1 MLKKI
6 SFIVVFLIGILNF
19 QTLYSEPFVVLTY
32 NHSSELGDRDNEFAR
47 NPDYFTNHTIAS
59 GESLNL
65 IIDNYYGNSGLNK
78 YFLQLAIVS
87 LNTHAFRNRNVNY
100 MVANESIHLPS
111 INQIT
116 KLMKGIEF
124 KLDEQEPTRTKN
136 IYFFGG

>member
-6 SFIVVFLIGILNF
+6 SVILVFLITVLNF
-19 QTLYSEPFVVLTY
+19 KNLSGEPFVVLTY
-32 NHSSELGDRDNEFAR
+32 NNSSELGDRDNEFTK
-47 NPDYFTNHTIAS
+47 NPDYFTKHTIAP

-65 IIDNYYGNSGLNK
+65 IINKYYGNSGLNK
-78 YFLQLAIVS
+78 HFLQLAIVS

-100 MVANESIHLPS
+100 MVAEERIHLPS

-124 KLDEQEPTRTKN
+124 RLDDQKFSRTTN
-136 IYFFGG
+136 IFFFGG

>member
-1 MLKKI
+1 MLNKI
-6 SFIVVFLIGILNF
+6 SVILIF
-19 QTLYSEPFVVLTY
+19 FVTLLSFKNLSSEPFVVLSY
-32 NHSSELGDRDNEFAR
+32 NNSSELGDRDNEFTK
-47 NPDYFTNHTIAS
+47 NPDYYARHKIAP

-65 IIDNYYGNSGLNK
+65 IINNYYGNSGLNK

-87 LNTHAFRNRNVNY
+87 LNSHAFRNRNVNY
-100 MVANESIHLPS
+100 MVADESIHLPS

-124 KLDEQEPTRTKN
+124 KTDEESLSSTKN

>member
-6 SFIVVFLIGILNF
+6 FVISIVFIAVLNF
-19 QTLYSEPFVVLTY
+19 KNVLSEPFVVLSY
-32 NHSSELGDRDNEFAR
+32 NNSSELGDRDNEFTK
-47 NPDYFTNHTIAS
+47 NPDYFTKHKIAP

-65 IIDNYYGNSGLNK
+65 IINNYYGDSGLNK

-87 LNTHAFRNRNVNY
+87 LNKHAFRNRNVNY
-100 MVANESIHLPS
+100 MVADESIHLPS
-111 INQIT
+111 VNQIT

-124 KLDEQEPTRTKN
+124 KIDEEIYSSNKN

>member
-6 SFIVVFLIGILNF
+6 LVISVFLFTVLNHKS
-19 QTLYSEPFVVLTY
+19 LLSEPFVVLTY
-32 NHSSELGDRDNEFAR
+32 QNSSELGDRDNEFSK
-47 NPDYFTNHTIAS
+47 NPDYFTKHTIVP

-65 IIDNYYGNSGLNK
+65 IINNYYGNSGLNK

-87 LNTHAFRNRNVNY
+87 LNKHAFRNRNVNY
-100 MVANESIHLPS
+100 MVADESIHLPS

-124 KLDEQEPTRTKN
+124 KLDEQASPRTKN

>member
-1 MLKKI
+1 MLRKI
-6 SFIVVFLIGILNF
+6 SLILVFLITVLNF
-19 QTLYSEPFVVLTY
+19 KNLSSEPFVVLSY
-32 NHSSELGDRDNEFAR
+32 NNSSELGDRDNEFTK
-47 NPDYFTNHTIAS
+47 NPDYYTKHTIAP

-65 IIDNYYGNSGLNK
+65 IIDNYYGNSGINK

-87 LNTHAFRNRNVNY
+87 LNKHAFRNRNVNY
-100 MVANESIHLPS
+100 MVADKSIHLPS

-124 KLDEQEPTRTKN
+124 KLDEQSSPRTRN

>member
-6 SFIVVFLIGILNF
+6 SVILIFFVMALSYKN
-19 QTLYSEPFVVLTY
+19 LSSEPFVVLSY
-32 NHSSELGDRDNEFAR
+32 NNSSELGDRDNEFAK
-47 NPDYFTNHTIAS
+47 NPDYFTKHRIAP

-87 LNTHAFRNRNVNY
+87 LNAHAFRNRNVNY
-100 MVANESIHLPS
+100 MVADESIHLPS
-111 INQIT
+111 ITQIT
-116 KLMKGIEF
+116 KLMKGIDF
-124 KLDEQEPTRTKN
+124 KLDEEGFSSTKN

>member
-6 SFIVVFLIGILNF
+6 AVTLVFLMTVFNF
-19 QTLYSEPFVVLTY
+19 KNLSSEPFVVLSY
-32 NHSSELGDRDNEFAR
+32 NNSSELGSRDNEFTK
-47 NPDYFTNHTIAS
+47 NPDYFTKHTIAP

-65 IIDNYYGNSGLNK
+65 IINNYYANSGLNK

-87 LNTHAFRNRNVNY
+87 INPHAFRNRNVNY
-100 MVANESIHLPS
+100 MVAEESIHLPS

-124 KLDEQEPTRTKN
+124 KLDEQTFSRTKN